1 MNTSSTHT
9 SGSSTGDGQT
19 VTAHPNPF
27 NQSVIDEFRANGGRV
42 GGPFEGGDLL
52 LLTTTG
58 AKSGKRTTNPLGYV
72 RRGEHL
78 MVVGSAG
85 GADRHPAW
93 YHNLLARPTVTVE
106 IGTEEYE
113 AVAVP
118 AEGARRDELFAYIAD
133 VERGYADYQRGT
145 TRTLPVVLLE
155 RVDHFPESGPIVVRT
170 MADKILEIHT
180 WLRGQLRHVQAE
192 AAAHFAAQ
200 QEPGAPTLPGLG
212 LQIRQ
217 HCLAFCETLD
227 FHHRSEDAGVF
238 PGIAHYHPE
247 LADALARMSE
257 EHKEMSRLKG
267 ELVAL
272 LADHAHADQ
281 VHFMAELD
289 RMAEGL
295 TAHLDYEEEWLL
307 PVLAEVP
314 MPGQ

>member
-1 MNTSSTHT
+1 MSTHSSSTD
-9 SGSSTGDGQT
+9 STENP
-19 VTAHPNPF
+19 HPNPF
-27 NQSVIDEFRANGGRV
+27 QQSVIEEFRANGGRV

-58 AKSGKRTTNPLGYV
+58 AKSGKPTTSPLGYV
-72 RRGEHL
+72 RHGEHL

-106 IGTEEYE
+106 IGTEKYQV
-113 AVAVP
+113 VAVP
-118 AEGARRDELFAYIAD
+118 AEGARRDELFAHI
-133 VERGYADYQRGT
+133 VELLPGYGDYQRGT

-155 RVDHFPESGPIVVRT
+155 RVDHHPESGPIVVRT
-170 MADKILEIHT
+170 LADKVLEIHT
-180 WLRGQLRHVQAE
+180 WLRGQLKHVQAE

-200 QEPGAPTLPGLG
+200 QRPGAPTLPGLG

-217 HCLAFCETLD
+217 HCLAFCDTLD

-238 PGIAHYHPE
+238 PGVERYHPE
-247 LADALARMSE
+247 LAGVLARMSE
-257 EHKEMSRLKG
+257 EHQEMARLKG

-272 LADHAHADQ
+272 LADHAHADP
-281 VHFMAELD
+281 VRFMAELD
-289 RMAEGL
+289 RMAKGL

-307 PVLAEVP
+307 PVLADVP
-314 MPGQ
+314 MPGV

>member
-1 MNTSSTHT
+1 MSSTSST
-9 SGSSTGDGQT
+9 SSTTDT
-19 VTAHPNPF
+19 SSTHPNPF
-27 NQSVIDEFRANGGRV
+27 NQSVIEEFRANEGRV

-72 RRGEHL
+72 RHGEHL
-78 MVVGSAG
+78 MVVASAA

-118 AEGARRDELFAYIAD
+118 AEGARRDELFAHIVAA
-133 VERGYADYQRGT
+133 EPGYGDYQRGT
-145 TRTLPVVLLE
+145 SRILPVVLLE
-155 RVDHFPESGPIVVRT
+155 RADHFPESGPVEVRT
-170 MADKILEIHT
+170 LADKIVEIHT
-180 WLRGQLRHVQAE
+180 WLRGQLAHVTKE
-192 AAAHFAAQ
+192 AAAHFAAR

-238 PGIAHYHPE
+238 PGILRHHPE
-247 LADALARMSE
+247 LADVLARMSE
-257 EHKEMSRLKG
+257 EHREMARLKG

-272 LADHAHADQ
+272 LADHTNADP
-281 VHFMAELD
+281 VRFMAELD
-289 RMAEGL
+289 RMSREL
-295 TAHLDYEEEWLL
+295 TAHLDHEEKWLL
-307 PVLAEVP
+307 PILADVP
-314 MPGQ
+314 MPGR